1 MEALLSI
8 LVIYSFIVLGFGAK
22 KVFKE
27 EIDEKSFILL
37 SIYFVQPI
45 LTFWG
50 LTRTKIDF
58 NLLFTPFV
66 YFIVV
71 TSTLLFL
78 IFLASILFK
87 NTKDRSIFMSTGLIG
102 NTGNLA
108 IPLGIALFGMAS
120 VPYTSIINIANIF
133 FIYTVGIYLLAREK
147 YTLKQSLLS
156 MVKIPIL
163 WFALFA
169 LLFNYFDLTIH
180 PQVDKA
186 LEMGSYTAI
195 VLQLM
200 IFGIYLAKVGFRIQ
214 NLKLTFFTT
223 LVKIL
228 LLPAVGIVVALA
240 FELEPFIA
248 GILIISLATPLAVN
262 NVNLAAL
269 YDCKPLDVTSVV
281 LFSTLTFL
289 LCFYFLLQVIHHF
302 FGVL

>member
-1 MEALLSI
+1 LEALLSV

-22 KVFKE
+22 KIFKE
-27 EIDEKSFILL
+27 EIDEKSFILI

-78 IFLASILFK
+78 IFLAPILFK

-169 LLFNYFDLTIH
+169 LLFNYFDLTID

-223 LVKIL
+223 VVKIV

-281 LFSTLTFL
+281 LFSTITFL

>member
-1 MEALLSI
+1 MEALLSV
-8 LVIYSFIVLGFGAK
+8 LVIYSFIVIGFVAK
-22 KVFKE
+22 KIFKQ

-37 SIYFVQPI
+37 SIYFLQPI

-58 NLLFTPFV
+58 NLLLTPFV

-78 IFLASILFK
+78 IFIAPIFFRS
-87 NTKDRSIFMSTGLIG
+87 TKDRSIFMSTGLIG

-133 FIYTVGIYLLAREK
+133 FIYTVGIFLLAREK

-169 LLFNYFDLTIH
+169 LIFNYLDLKII
-180 PQVDKA
+180 PQIERA
-186 LEMGSYTAI
+186 LEMGSYSAI

-200 IFGIYLAKVGFRIQ
+200 IFGIYLAKVGFKIQ
-214 NLKLTFFTT
+214 NFKLTFLTSF
-223 LVKIL
+223 VKLL
-228 LLPAVGIVVALA
+228 LLPTAGIIVALI
-240 FELEPFIA
+240 LKLDPFIA
-248 GILIISLATPLAVN
+248 SILIISLATPLAVN

-269 YDCKPLDVTSVV
+269 YECKPLDVTSIV
-281 LFSTLTFL
+281 LFSTITFL
-289 LCFYFLLQVIHHF
+289 LCFYFLLQVVHYF
-302 FGVL
+302 FGAF

>member
-1 MEALLSI
+1 LEALLSV

-22 KVFKE
+22 KIFKE

-78 IFLASILFK
+78 IFLAPILFK

-147 YTLKQSLLS
+147 YTLRQSLLS

-180 PQVDKA
+180 PQIDRA

-223 LVKIL
+223 FVKIL
-228 LLPAVGIVVALA
+228 LLPAIGILMAIV
-240 FELEPFIA
+240 FDLEPFIA

-269 YDCKPLDVTSVV
+269 YDCKPLDVTSIV

-289 LCFYFLLQVIHHF
+289 LLFYFLLQVIHHF

>member
-8 LVIYSFIVLGFGAK
+8 LVIYSFIVIGFAAK

-78 IFLASILFK
+78 IFLAPILFK

-147 YTLKQSLLS
+147 YTLKQSLFS

-223 LVKIL
+223 VVKIL

-281 LFSTLTFL
+281 LFSTITFL

>member
-1 MEALLSI
+1 MEALLSV
-8 LVIYSFIVLGFGAK
+8 LVIYSFIVIGFSAK
-22 KVFKE
+22 KIFKE

-37 SIYFVQPI
+37 SIYFLQPI

-58 NLLFTPFV
+58 NLIFTPFI

-78 IFLASILFK
+78 IFLAPILFK

-169 LLFNYFDLTIH
+169 LLFNYFDLTIN
-180 PQVDKA
+180 PQIDKA
-186 LEMGSYTAI
+186 LEMGSYSAI

-214 NLKLTFFTT
+214 NLKLTFSTT
-223 LVKIL
+223 IVKL
-228 LLPAVGIVVALA
+228 LILPAVGITFA
-240 FELEPFIA
+240 FMLNLEPFIA
-248 GILIISLATPLAVN
+248 AILVVSLATPLAVN

-269 YDCKPLDVTSVV
+269 YDCKPLDVTSIV
-281 LFSTLTFL
+281 LFSTITFL
-289 LCFYFLLQVIHHF
+289 LCFYFLLQTVQYF

>member
-1 MEALLSI
+1 MEALLSV
-8 LVIYSFIVLGFGAK
+8 LVIYSFIVIGFLAK
-22 KVFKE
+22 KIFKE
-27 EIDEKSFILL
+27 EIDEKSFILI
-37 SIYFVQPI
+37 SIYFLQPI

-58 NLLFTPFV
+58 NLIFTPFV
-66 YFIVV
+66 YFITV
-71 TSTLLFL
+71 TATLLFL
-78 IFLASILFK
+78 IFIAPLLFRS
-87 NTKDRSIFMSTGLIG
+87 TKDRSIFMSTGLIG

-169 LLFNYFDLTIH
+169 LGFNYLDLKII
-180 PQVDKA
+180 PQIDRA
-186 LEMGSYTAI
+186 LEMGSYSAI

-214 NLKLTFFTT
+214 NLKLTLTT
-223 LVKIL
+223 SIVKL
-228 LLPAVGIVVALA
+228 LILPAVGIVMALL
-240 FELEPFIA
+240 FNLEPFIA
-248 GILIISLATPLAVN
+248 AILVVSLATPLAVN